1 MVKTREA
8 TKIIGKR
15 MNKDT
20 EDSSW
25 GRTRIYRKKGLGWVT
40 STPII

>member
-1 MVKTREA
+1 MKSGEKIRPPPSPTMVRTREA

-20 EDSSW
+20 EDSS
-25 GRTRIYRKKGLGWVT
+25 
-40 STPII
+40 